1 MFFSCSRKYYLFYNK
16 DIFVPIFFNNLS
28 FFILINKL
36 YLRRPIKN
44 IDTWERKNS
53 EPVIKSQTI
62 LYTEKSNLFNKDK
75 K

>member
-1 MFFSCSRKYYLFYNK
+1 MFFSCSHKYYLFYNK

-44 IDTWERKNS
+44 IDT
-53 EPVIKSQTI
+53 
-62 LYTEKSNLFNKDK
+62 
-75 K
+75 